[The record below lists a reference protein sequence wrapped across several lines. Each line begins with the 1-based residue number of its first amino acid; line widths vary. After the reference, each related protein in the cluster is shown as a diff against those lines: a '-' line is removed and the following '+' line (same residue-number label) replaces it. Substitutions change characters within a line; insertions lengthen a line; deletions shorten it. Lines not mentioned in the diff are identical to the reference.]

1 MLVAFVNNKG
11 GVGKSTLAVHAAAW
25 LHERGRRVV
34 LLDADAQA
42 SSSQWLSKVQ
52 PKIPIVRLTQVRE
65 IVEQAPRIQL
75 ACDTVVA
82 DGPAALDG
90 ATAALLGIAQKV
102 ILPVGPSMLE
112 IDATYQTVRMGYRLR
127 FKHEQL
133 KKQEIF
139 VVFTRVQPR
148 TRLAKLAAAAILKY
162 GFPVAPVVVQMR
174 QAYAEAAGQGTVVW
188 RMPGSAVA
196 AAVEMTSLFETLF
209 SIDGARS
216 IADEQA
222 AALQRARDAVV
233 LKQCTQELGD
243 LPATR
248 PSDDLILS
256 RIPIQPDPATT
267 SV

>member
-1 MLVAFVNNKG
+1 MLVAFINNKG

-25 LHERGRRVV
+25 LHEHGRRVV

-112 IDATYQTVRMGYRLR
+112 INATYQTVRMGYRLR
-127 FKHEQL
+127 FKHQQL

-139 VVFTRVQPR
+139 IVFTRVQPR

-162 GFPVAPVVVQMR
+162 GFPVAPVVIQMR
-174 QAYAEAAGQGTVVW
+174 QAYAEAAGLGTVVW
-188 RMPGSAVA
+188 HMTGSAIA
-196 AAVEMTSLFETLF
+196 AAVEITSLFETLF
-209 SIDGARS
+209 SIDGVRS
-216 IADEQA
+216 IADEQL

-233 LKQCTQELGD
+233 LKQCTQELCE
-243 LPATR
+243 LPVTR
-248 PSDDLILS
+248 PNDDLLLS
-256 RIPIQPDPATT
+256 KLPGQPGSAPIT
-267 SV
+267 V